1 MVLSLFFISFFN
13 ENGNGK
19 NEFFESLFET
29 RGKENNKN
37 FGKTW
42 SWNRISLEKRVSV
55 FLKFDKS
62 DTSSR
67 E

>member
-1 MVLSLFFISFFN
+1 MKMEMEKMSFWKFVRD
-13 ENGNGK
+13 K
-19 NEFFESLFET
+19 
-29 RGKENNKN
+29 GKENNKN

>member
-29 RGKENNKN
+29 REKENNKN

>member
-29 RGKENNKN
+29 RGKKIT
-37 FGKTW
+37 KTLVKLG
-42 SWNRISLEKRVSV
+42 IGIE
-55 FLKFDKS
+55 FLSKS
-62 DTSSR
+62 A
-67 E
+67 